1 MQAQLIISLAVT
13 VSSTTLTGCLTRES
27 ADTGRTVSAGR
38 PGYRVCERHSFL
50 LT

>member
-27 ADTGRTVSAGR
+27 ADTGRTVSASR
-38 PGYRVCERHSFL
+38 PGDTEFEKNMVFS
-50 LT
+50 